1 MSTQCTRRKVVK
13 FLKETHS
20 SVKSDTEGLEGRLL
34 KYLKATIKTTEKVLS
49 GSEETSTDVL
59 LHAFIRITSLAS
71 ICEEELEE
79 GEDAVRK
86 LLDQYKCT
94 LGDAFV
100 RFQNPAALDL
110 IEAMQQCIA
119 DREDHASPLRCLS
132 DLVLLQGTQCRSDA
146 TDRDYTLQE
155 FVSEEDC
162 KLMVAKSSTEPAY
175 ERFVHMFPLNVH
187 ALRLA
192 LFSIVAEIAD
202 AQQMDQSSVF
212 KLMTD
217 ATYAP
222 MWKKVGERVW
232 DRSDADFWDVV
243 VSDLSYDKHVV
254 KSSVSML
261 LFFTYYEVV
270 KGTEPRAAAVPVK
283 EDEQMLEPDPEP
295 TIKQEE
301 EVEVVDVEDGPE
313 LIEVKEE
320 PVLEEEEKPEP
331 TNSKLHAWIEA
342 NKDIKNIPPLF
353 TKLKV

>member
-13 FLKETHS
+13 FLRETHS

-59 LHAFIRITSLAS
+59 LHAFIRITGLAS
-71 ICEEELEE
+71 ICEEELPE

-86 LLDQYKCT
+86 LLDQYKWT
-94 LGDAFV
+94 LGDAFA

-146 TDRDYTLQE
+146 TDRDHTLQE
-155 FVSEEDC
+155 FVSEEDY
-162 KLMVAKSSTEPAY
+162 KLMVAKSRPAY
-175 ERFVHMFPLNVH
+175 DRFVNMFPLNVH

-192 LFSIVAEIAD
+192 LSSIVAEIAD
-202 AQQMDQSSVF
+202 AQQMDESSVF

-217 ATYAP
+217 STYAP

-232 DRSDADFWDVV
+232 DRSDADFWDVL
-243 VSDLSYDKHVV
+243 VSDLSYDKHTVR
-254 KSSVSML
+254 SIVSML

-270 KGTEPRAAAVPVK
+270 KGIEPRAAVPVSDA
-283 EDEQMLEPDPEP
+283 EEPA
-295 TIKQEE
+295 IKQEE
-301 EVEVVDVEDGPE
+301 IEVVDVDEPE
-313 LIEVKEE
+313 LIEVKKE
-320 PVLEEEEKPEP
+320 PTLEEKQEEEQVKPEP